1 MRGHLTEAGR
11 HGLAFDCEGGVTC
24 RVRAVGDATL
34 RVLFLRGGAPR
45 HPVTYSVLPHPR
57 APGADAPWRGTP
69 RLSAALHGATAFH
82 VSEADDGKVHLPCPP
97 SLGAPLSAQPLPLL
111 TARPRP
117 AVARQ
122 IRLSTAQ
129 LTLSVSLH
137 PFAMEWSAADGTVF
151 ASDRPADAYK
161 FSKRSQAV
169 RHCMRRD
176 ERDFYCGL
184 GDKTGPVNLHGRRLR
199 TSMTDALGYDAC
211 TGDPLYKHWPFLVV
225 RDGARW
231 DFTGLAYG
239 LFYDNLAAATF
250 DLGCEHNNYYGRF
263 RTYEAEEGDLD
274 FYLFLGP
281 SIADVV
287 AQFARLTGPMMFGPR
302 WTLGYHCTAMPLADA
317 ANAQQKI
324 EQFIRQCQEY
334 AIPCSAFHFGSGYTT
349 IGKRRY
355 VFHWNKEKFPDAKKL
370 VADFHAANM
379 RVAANLKPCLLD
391 DHPRYADGASTGI
404 FIRNSSSGKPST
416 SQFWDGE
423 GAHLDFTNPDAI
435 EWWQEGLQEAILDVG
450 IDAAWNDNNEYD
462 IGDEDA
468 QCDAFGEPLALDLVR
483 PLHALLMTRASLEQQ
498 QQHAPSER
506 PYTVTRAGC
515 PGIQRYAQT
524 WSGDNNTSWKTL
536 RWNLRTGLTMGLSGL
551 FNIGHDV
558 GGFAG
563 PSPDKELLV
572 RWFQSGLL
580 HPRFITNSWK
590 TDGSVTTPWLH
601 PSVSSAIRFAIRLR
615 YRLVPYLY
623 TLFREAAELHKPLV
637 RPTFWEYGDDDD
649 ATWRDCDEVM
659 VGSSL
664 LAAPVL
670 ENGSRQREVYL
681 PKGPTCW
688 WDFWGPESFEPGTV
702 AKVAAPIE
710 RLPLFVPAGSILPMT
725 AEAHDF
731 SALHD
736 ESSRILRVFPH
747 PHEGLSTCCLYEDD
761 GIRHVV
767 TSLNL
772 LLFKESYILT
782 LFVVEKVAC
791 SGCCVEL
798 QQHAGDCMPSSHS
811 YKQGVFRELS
821 LGLRCTTDKIHLRV
835 TGEGTYKLPYDTI
848 WVSKPEGEKRPMV
861 LEGVEGLPTLREA
874 RFQLHSV

>member
-82 VSEADDGKVHLPCPP
+82 VSEADDGK
-97 SLGAPLSAQPLPLL
+97 
-111 TARPRP
+111 
-117 AVARQ
+117 

-161 FSKRSQAV
+161 FSKRSQAI

-225 RDGARW
+225 RDGAS
-231 DFTGLAYG
+231 GLAYG

-250 DLGCEHNNYYGRF
+250 DLGCEHNNYYGQF

-287 AQFARLTGPMMFGPR
+287 AHFARLTGPMMFGPR

-370 VADFHAANM
+370 VAGFHAANM

-515 PGIQRYAQT
+515 PGIQRYVQT
-524 WSGDNNTSWKTL
+524 WSGDNTTSWKTL

-590 TDGSVTTPWLH
+590 ADGSVTTPWLH
-601 PSVSSAIRFAIRLR
+601 PSVSSVIRFAIRLR
-615 YRLVPYLY
+615 YRLIPYLY

-637 RPTFWEYGDDDD
+637 RPAFWEYGDDDD

-670 ENGSRQREVYL
+670 ENGARQREVYL

-688 WDFWGPESFEPGTV
+688 WDFWSPESFEPGTV
-702 AKVAAPIE
+702 AKVAAPLE

-761 GIRHVV
+761 GI
-767 TSLNL
+767 
-772 LLFKESYILT
+772 
-782 LFVVEKVAC
+782 
-791 SGCCVEL
+791 
-798 QQHAGDCMPSSHS
+798 SHS

-821 LGLRCTTDKIHLRV
+821 LVLRCTADKIHLRV

-848 WVSKPEGEKRPMV
+848 WVSKPEGEKRPIE

-874 RFQLHSV
+874 CFQLHGV